1 MFNPGTNDP
10 GPWQWFIKRTDNV
23 GISLMEQRRKYMR
36 EQLLF
41 EDYVS
46 TLNAVNTVS
55 PSVASSA
62 AAAGGGGPAPG
73 GGGTPPAPGF
83 TALDDTNFQTAVN
96 LWFDDQSAAEAEYGL
111 IGEWNTTAVTNM
123 DSAFLARDTFNEDL
137 SAWDVSS
144 VTTMDKMFRYAI
156 SFNNGGQSL
165 ENWDVSS
172 VWILS
177 SMFQG
182 TSVDGHAFN
191 QPINAWGDHLG
202 GNWTQ
207 YVLSSMFAENNS
219 FNQPLDNWAS
229 SLNDYY
235 YDYIAVTSMFR
246 SAVVFNQDLSSW
258 TFDSGAGYISK
269 SSFSTSTPSWD
280 KTNRYPIFP

>member
-1 MFNPGTNDP
+1 MWKPIYQP
-10 GPWQWFIKRTDNV
+10 EPWPQFVKKKDI
-23 GISLMEQRRKYMR
+23 IALPLMEQRRKYLE
-36 EQLLF
+36 EQILF
-41 EDYVS
+41 ENMINTVN
-46 TLNAVNTVS
+46 TVNTVS

-73 GGGTPPAPGF
+73 GGGSTPGF
-83 TALDDTNFQTAVN
+83 TALDNTNFQTAVN
-96 LWFDDQSAAEAEYGL
+96 LWFDDQSAAETEYGL
-111 IGEWNTTAVTNM
+111 IGEWNTTAVTDM
-123 DSAFLARDTFNEDL
+123 GSAFLSRDTFNEDL

-144 VTTMDKMFRYAI
+144 VTGMSRMFRYAI

-172 VWILS
+172 LY
-177 SMFQG
+177 SMDSLFQG
-182 TSVDGHAFN
+182 TVADGHAFN

-202 GNWTQ
+202 GNGTQ
-207 YVLSSMFAENNS
+207 YLLGSMFAENNS

-229 SLNDYY
+229 SFNDYY
-235 YDYIAVTSMFR
+235 YDYIAVNSMFR

-269 SSFSTSTPSWD
+269 SSFSTNTPSWD
-280 KTNRYPIFP
+280 PKVGRWPVFP